1 MLDGAAATKPHR
13 VSNHYGKFSNTT
25 ITVAFI
31 IVTKNSQMSS
41 PKKWLANKIEL
52 TRWWSDDTGEVPLLQ
67 DAARFTS
74 QIDVNVDTV

>member
-1 MLDGAAATKPHR
+1 
-13 VSNHYGKFSNTT
+13 
-25 ITVAFI
+25 
-31 IVTKNSQMSS
+31 MSS